1 MAKLYTE
8 VASRYDHITL
18 ILPPEQNIDVKKAQG
33 GGSYKGT
40 VLTFKNKDG
49 DVESTKMAQSWLDN
63 KYQATLKG
71 FISLMEVGKQYTI
84 VKVKTV
90 DMTKEDYEA
99 LEDKKGVGNWGVKQI
114 LEGHVI
120 PEGMGRP
127 ASTAAP
133 SANKP
138 YVPAKRDTSGIETG
152 HALNGAMRFLGGKA
166 TVESIIESAK
176 VVHDITSTLKKEY
189 AEANPGLSDYDSGAA
204 VGNAVL
210 NAIDIAVARK
220 KALTDVPD
228 IARKWLKEVVP
239 AVAEHVKPAPKSEVK
254 QEVKP
259 EPEVAEEALPAVE
272 AAPSDDFDD
281 APF

>member
-49 DVESTKMAQSWLDN
+49 DVESTKMAQAWLDN

-99 LEDKKGVGNWGVKQI
+99 LEDKKGTGNWGVKQI

-127 ASTAAP
+127 AAAP
-133 SANKP
+133 SVAGKAYEP
-138 YVPAKRDTSGIETG
+138 FDIASVEML
-152 HALNGAMRFLGGKA
+152 HAMNGAMRFLGGKA
-166 TVESIIESAK
+166 TVENIIETAK
-176 VVHDITSTLKKEY
+176 SVHDITIALKKEY
-189 AEANPGLSDYDSGAA
+189 AAANPSLTNKEVGNRS
-204 VGNAVL
+204 GNAVL

-239 AVAEHVKPAPKSEVK
+239 AVAEHVKPTP
-254 QEVKP
+254 KP
-259 EPEVAEEALPAVE
+259 EAKPEVAPDVKEDVVE
-272 AAPSDDFDD
+272 AAPVNDIDDI
-281 APF
+281 PF